1 MKHALEAATFEFSI
15 EIMGVSK
22 VDRDEL
28 AALKRPAMAGA
39 SVIENRDVMARL
51 QECIDAVGADEA
63 GSTGYEKFHNQ
74 GA

>member
-1 MKHALEAATFEFSI
+1 VKHALEAATFEFSI

-39 SVIENRDVMARL
+39 
-51 QECIDAVGADEA
+51 
-63 GSTGYEKFHNQ
+63 
-74 GA
+74 